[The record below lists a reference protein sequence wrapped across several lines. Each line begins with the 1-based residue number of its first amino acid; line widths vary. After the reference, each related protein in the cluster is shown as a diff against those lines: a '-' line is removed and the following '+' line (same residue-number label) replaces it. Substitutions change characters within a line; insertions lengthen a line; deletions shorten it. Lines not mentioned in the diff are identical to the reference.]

1 MKTVM
6 RLVKSC
12 GISVIA
18 LCFLP
23 AITLAQHYTQTN
35 LASDGF
41 VSTPVVDP
49 NLSNPWGLTRSAT
62 GSPWWVANNNTGDF
76 NAVLLYQR
84 DCQQHWNDSDS
95 TIA

>member
-1 MKTVM
+1 MRAAN

-12 GISVIA
+12 GISVMA

-23 AITLAQHYTQTN
+23 AITFAQHYTQTN

-41 VSTPVVDP
+41 ISTPVVDP

-62 GSPWWVANNNTGDF
+62 GTARGCGAAS
-76 NAVLLYQR
+76 
-84 DCQQHWNDSDS
+84 
-95 TIA
+95 